1 MTKNKEGY
9 LELRHTADW
18 ALSVW
23 ATDLAG
29 LFVQAALGMYALMK
43 VSAGSGRQLTRE
55 IVIEGKDAEELLV
68 SFLEELL
75 YLAECHGEV
84 YHSFELVFDEHSLQ
98 ASMRGAPAGEPEK
111 TIKAVTYHTLQ
122 IAANESGGLQT
133 EIVFDV

>member
-9 LELRHTADW
+9 LELSHTADW

-23 ATDLAG
+23 AADLAG
-29 LFVQAALGMYALMK
+29 LFVQAVLGMYALMK
-43 VSAGSGRQLTRE
+43 VSAGSGQTARE

-75 YLAECHGEV
+75 YLVECHGEV
-84 YHSFELVFDEHSLQ
+84 YHSFDLVFEGHSLK
-98 ASMRGAPAGEPEK
+98 ASLRGAPAGEPEK

-122 IAANESGGLQT
+122 IAANEGGGLQT